1 MGRARAEA
9 SAEIVVRM
17 VVSEESEKARAQPGN
32 ELELSGMD
40 RKQEVSVTVAD
51 ASDPANDFAESK
63 PKRGT
68 SVDVECSLRANVRA
82 ARTHLFR
89 SCRHQFFPFIRFLE
103 SALFLSF
110 SP

>member
-17 VVSEESEKARAQPGN
+17 VVSEESEKVPAQPGN

-51 ASDPANDFAESK
+51 ASDPANDIPFA
-63 PKRGT
+63 RVLGM
-68 SVDVECSLRANVRA
+68 
-82 ARTHLFR
+82 
-89 SCRHQFFPFIRFLE
+89 E
-103 SALFLSF
+103 SAVLTTACMRF
-110 SP
+110 SRVEARKVMSSASRWAT